1 MKKNERWILDEHFNE
16 VHIGKLI
23 KTFKKEV
30 VKSVEHQWI
39 EDKFIGLIFN
49 KYFFNQ
55 VILLSQ
61 EQRDLLQSKLD
72 KILTVLKVMKSR
84 DENFVEVVNFI
95 GEFLNDSSKYDFSIR
110 RINYM
115 IDPFEVIDT
124 EDYYL
129 KDVPELKLCLLRA
142 PSHWSI
148 TYKIQNKVVQSFEN
162 IGLVVA
168 ITENL
173 QNIIYHA
180 GTNKFEKYR
189 LKLGLD
195 KNLATKP
202 KPEKMRIAKI

>member
-1 MKKNERWILDEHFNE
+1 MKKNERWFLDEHFNE
-16 VHIGKLI
+16 VHMGKLI

-30 VKSVEHQWI
+30 AKSVEHQWI

-49 KYFFNQ
+49 KQFFNKL
-55 VILLSQ
+55 ILLTQ
-61 EQRDLLQSKLD
+61 EQRDLLLSKLD

-84 DENFVEVVNFI
+84 DENFVDVVNFI
-95 GEFLNDSSKYDFSIR
+95 GEFLNDSSKYNFSIR

-142 PSHWSI
+142 PGHWSI
-148 TYKIQNKVVQSFEN
+148 TYKINNKVVQSYEN
-162 IGLVVA
+162 INLVGA

-173 QNIIYHA
+173 QNMIYHA
-180 GTNKFEKYR
+180 GTDKFDKYK
-189 LKLGLD
+189 LKLTLD
-195 KNLATKP
+195 KKLGTKP
-202 KPEKMRIAKI
+202 KQEKMRIAKI